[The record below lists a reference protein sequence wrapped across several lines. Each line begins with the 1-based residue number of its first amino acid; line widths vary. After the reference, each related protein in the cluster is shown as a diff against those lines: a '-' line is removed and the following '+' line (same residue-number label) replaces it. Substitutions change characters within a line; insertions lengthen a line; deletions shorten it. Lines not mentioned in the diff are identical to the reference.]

1 MPKATKIVLKPF
13 VNDVTRLYS
22 RPGLRR
28 ALWECR
34 RSVSDINAQSRKS
47 PPSGALPGPVALA
60 APSPPPPYVQLHQ
73 IRRDVELAR
82 LTHPGVDVQVL
93 APSAPLRARPLEF
106 DPDGLARIVDL
117 GRADAADC
125 LRAWGD

>member
-1 MPKATKIVLKPF
+1 MGV
-13 VNDVTRLYS
+13 R
-22 RPGLRR
+22 
-28 ALWECR
+28 R

-93 APSAPLRARPLEF
+93 APSAPLRLRPLEF
-106 DPDGLARIVDL
+106 DGDGLARFVDL
-117 GRADAADC
+117 GRADASEC